1 MTTATH
7 FSEISQTSQVHPQMH
22 SQMHSQ
28 VQALKVREFSVADK
42 TTTLELLKQYHQST
56 SPTRS
61 AYLRDRIVKLNIG
74 LIKKEVRFWAD
85 RQSELYEDLLQVGAI
100 GLIGAVDRFEL
111 NLGYA
116 FSSFAVRY
124 IRGEIQHYMRDKST
138 SVRIPRRCLDLQ
150 QQSIKVMQKLRN
162 TLQREPSAREVAQ
175 ALGVTIEEWQ
185 ETKLAYQNRAPLSL
199 DAPVR
204 AEEADAASIG
214 DLVADPK
221 SNQILHQD
229 DKLRLQQALGSLE
242 QRTREIVEFV
252 FIEDLPQVEVAK
264 MFGVSAVTISRQ
276 IKKGLSTLRCVLESE
291 AC

>member
-7 FSEISQTSQVHPQMH
+7 FSEISETSK
-22 SQMHSQ
+22 
-28 VQALKVREFSVADK
+28 VQELKVREFSVADK
-42 TTTLELLKQYHQST
+42 TTTLELLKQYHQSP
-56 SPTRS
+56 SPMRS

-111 NLGYA
+111 NRGYA

-175 ALGVTIEEWQ
+175 ALGVTLEEWQ
-185 ETKLAYQNRAPLSL
+185 ETKLACQNRAPLSL

-204 AEEADAASIG
+204 AEELDSASIG

-221 SNQILHQD
+221 SNQVLHQD
-229 DKLRLQQALGSLE
+229 DKLRLQQALGKLE

-276 IKKGLSTLRCVLESE
+276 IKKGLSTLRYVLESE

>member
-1 MTTATH
+1 MTTATY
-7 FSEISQTSQVHPQMH
+7 FSEISQTPPVPE
-22 SQMHSQ
+22 
-28 VQALKVREFSVADK
+28 LKVREFSVADK
-42 TTTLELLKQYHQST
+42 TTTLELLKQYHKST
-56 SPTRS
+56 SPARS
-61 AYLRDRIVKLNIG
+61 AYLRDRIVNLNIG

-85 RQSELYEDLLQVGAI
+85 RQSELYDDLIQVGAI

-111 NLGYA
+111 NRGYA

-138 SVRIPRRCLDLQ
+138 SVRIPRRWLDLQ
-150 QQSIKVMQKLRN
+150 QQSIRVMQKLRN
-162 TLQREPSAREVAQ
+162 TLQREPYTREVAQ

-185 ETKLAYQNRAPLSL
+185 EAKLACQNRAPLSL
-199 DAPVR
+199 DAPIR

-221 SNQILHQD
+221 SNQSLHQD
-229 DKLRLQQALGSLE
+229 DKFRLQQALSQLE

-264 MFGVSAVTISRQ
+264 MLGVSAVTISRQ
-276 IKKGLSTLRCVLESE
+276 IKKGLSTLRYVLESE